1 MKKLSR
7 AVPASVIALA
17 LAVSACSDDN
27 GAEPELF
34 NIVQTAIAAGS
45 FETLVTAVDAAGL
58 GSTLA
63 NEGPFTVFAPTDEA
77 FAALP
82 AGTIDALLQ
91 NTAALTDVLLYHV
104 VAGEV
109 LAADVVNLT
118 SATTLEGS
126 TISIDA
132 SNGVK
137 INDAMVIQADVRAS
151 NGVIHVI
158 DKVLLPPL

>member
-1 MKKLSR
+1 MNKFARTL
-7 AVPASVIALA
+7 PAAAIALVLGA
-17 LAVSACSDDN
+17 SACSDSN
-27 GAEPELF
+27 EPENLP
-34 NIVQTAIAAGS
+34 NLVQTAVAAGS
-45 FETLVTAVDAAGL
+45 FETLVAAIDAAGL

-63 NEGPFTVFAPTDEA
+63 NDGPFTVFAPTDEA

-91 NTAALTDVLLYHV
+91 NVPALTDILLYHV

-126 TISIDA
+126 TLTIDA

-158 DKVLLPPL
+158 DRVLLPPL

>member
-1 MKKLSR
+1 MKKFAR
-7 AVPASVIALA
+7 ALPAAVIALA
-17 LAVSACSDDN
+17 IGVSACSDS
-27 GAEPELF
+27 GEPENLP
-34 NIVQTAIAAGS
+34 NLVQTAVSAGS
-45 FETLVTAVDAAGL
+45 FETLVTAIDAAGL

-63 NEGPFTVFAPTDEA
+63 NEGPFTVFAPTDDA

-91 NTAALTDVLLYHV
+91 NLPALTDVLLYHV

-109 LAADVVNLT
+109 LAADVANLT

-126 TISIDA
+126 AISIDA
-132 SNGVK
+132 SNGVM
-137 INDAMVIQADVRAS
+137 INDAKVVQADVRAS

>member
-1 MKKLSR
+1 MMKKLLR
-7 AVPASVIALA
+7 MVPASAVALA
-17 LAVSACSDDN
+17 IAVSACSDSN
-27 GAEPELF
+27 EPEPLT
-34 NIVQTAIAAGS
+34 NLVQTAVSAGS
-45 FETLVTAVDAAGL
+45 FETLVTAIDAAGL

-63 NEGPFTVFAPTDEA
+63 NDGPFTVFAPTDNA

-91 NTAALTDVLLYHV
+91 NIPALTDVLLYHV

-109 LAADVVNLT
+109 FAADVVNLA

-132 SNGVK
+132 SNGVM
-137 INDAMVIQADVRAS
+137 INDAKVIQADVRAS

-158 DKVLLPPL
+158 DKVLLPPQ

>member
-7 AVPASVIALA
+7 VLPASVIALA
-17 LAVSACSDDN
+17 VAVSACSDSN
-27 GAEPELF
+27 EPEPLS
-34 NIVQTAIAAGS
+34 NIVQTAVSAGS
-45 FETLVTAVDAAGL
+45 FETLVTAVTAAGL
-58 GSTLA
+58 DGTLA
-63 NEGPFTVFAPTDEA
+63 NDGPVTVFAPNDAA

-91 NTAALTDVLLYHV
+91 NTQALTDVLLYHV

-109 LAADVVNLT
+109 LAADVVKLT
-118 SATTLEGS
+118 TATTLEGS
-126 TISIDA
+126 SLTIDA
-132 SNGVK
+132 SNGVM

-158 DKVLLPPL
+158 DKVLLPPQ

>member
-7 AVPASVIALA
+7 IIPASAIAIA
-17 LAVSACSDDN
+17 IAVSACSDDN

-34 NIVQTAIAAGS
+34 NIVQTAMSAGS

-58 GSTLA
+58 GPTLA
-63 NEGPFTVFAPTDEA
+63 NQGPFTVFAPTDDA

-91 NTAALTDVLLYHV
+91 DIDALTDVLLYHV

-109 LAADVVNLT
+109 LAADVVSLT
-118 SATTLEGS
+118 SATTLQGS
-126 TISIDA
+126 TVAIDA